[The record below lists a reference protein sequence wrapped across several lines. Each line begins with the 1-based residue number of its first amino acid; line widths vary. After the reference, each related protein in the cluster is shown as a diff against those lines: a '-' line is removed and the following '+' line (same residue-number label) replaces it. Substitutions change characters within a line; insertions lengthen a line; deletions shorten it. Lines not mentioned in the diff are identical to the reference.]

1 MIAVIELWRQP
12 VSDHHTHQPARSAGE
27 KRAFAAHRRAIVTAR
42 RTQIGRARAAVR
54 AQLAD
59 SFRHRQDISS
69 ALVRLR
75 LGLRDFRG
83 EVRTRLREIASA
95 AAHRRGG
102 QKGQDSDAAGD

>member
-1 MIAVIELWRQP
+1 M
-12 VSDHHTHQPARSAGE
+12 SDHHTDQPARSAGE
-27 KRAFAAHRRAIVTAR
+27 MRASAARRRAIVAAR

-75 LGLRDFRG
+75 LGLREFRG
-83 EVRTRLREIASA
+83 EVRNRLREIASV

-102 QKGQDSDAAGD
+102 QKGPDSDAAGN